1 MSSEGRFGRFDFT
14 MVVTGLFLYVGDV
27 GTDLW
32 VALSFW
38 REGRVVWFALVLG
51 SMLLAAVT
59 IQIFSLSWHCD
70 DQKQSRQNG
79 SESQPPPCH
88 HYCRMPFLC
97 LGLLHVFQMGIPVR
111 IFLVLKCGYMTAFKD
126 QDDHWKAIYLATDL
140 SMLRLFE
147 AFLETAPQLILQ
159 TFILLQY
166 EHRNYIQYLS
176 VIASCTSI
184 SWATLDYYV
193 ALRKSLPLKK
203 KLVCG
208 LPYVTYVL
216 YKWLTLCSKILS
228 MTLLATLH
236 IIGIAAYVSV
246 MWIIMITW
254 VLKQNTKF
262 TTSKCQE
269 FIYRL
274 VVSIIMIFT
283 FFNIKGQNTR
293 LSMGYYYVLRI
304 VETFVIVLLCWLLKD
319 PSFDK
324 GYDLPVSIVI
334 GVTLVMGIFCL
345 ILYYVFFQPNSY
357 AKNTDVEESNNLNN
371 GTGSEVYYDEVD
383 GNLSNGQNENSQR
396 NHEADTYHKRK
407 YLRQKMFL
415 LE

>member
-1 MSSEGRFGRFDFT
+1 MDWESDRLTFDFT

-88 HYCRMPFLC
+88 HYCRM
-97 LGLLHVFQMGIPVR
+97 

-345 ILYYVFFQPNSY
+345 ILYYVFFQPNS
-357 AKNTDVEESNNLNN
+357 
-371 GTGSEVYYDEVD
+371 SEVYYDEVD

>member
-216 YKWLTLCSKILS
+216 Y
-228 MTLLATLH
+228 
-236 IIGIAAYVSV
+236 
-246 MWIIMITW
+246 
-254 VLKQNTKF
+254 N
-262 TTSKCQE
+262 
-269 FIYRL
+269 
-274 VVSIIMIFT
+274 
-283 FFNIKGQNTR
+283 
-293 LSMGYYYVLRI
+293 
-304 VETFVIVLLCWLLKD
+304 
-319 PSFDK
+319 
-324 GYDLPVSIVI
+324 
-334 GVTLVMGIFCL
+334 
-345 ILYYVFFQPNSY
+345 Y